1 MSRARFALASAT
13 ALTGLAVLTACSS
26 GGSTTAAPSSPASA
40 SSGATTGQAGLKL
53 TTVGSLGQ
61 VLTAPDGK
69 TLYRFDADTT
79 NPSVSNCNG
88 QCATLW
94 PPLIADPSTA
104 DIQGADKSLLGTVK
118 RQDGTE
124 QVTFAGNPVYEFVKD
139 TAAGQGNGQGVQKT
153 WWAITATGD
162 KAAAG
167 APAAPPATTSSDSGN
182 GGGYGGY

>member
-13 ALTGLAVLTACSS
+13 ALAGLAVLTACSS
-26 GGSTTAAPSSPASA
+26 TTAAPSASA
-40 SSGATTGQAGLKL
+40 PAPTASGAAATQAGLKL
-53 TTVGSLGQ
+53 STVGSLGQ

-79 NPSVSNCNG
+79 NPAVSNCNG

-94 PPLIADPSTA
+94 PPLIAGPSTA

-139 TAAGQGNGQGVQKT
+139 TAPGQGNGQGVQKT
-153 WWAITATGD
+153 WWAITSTGD

-167 APAAPPATTSSDSGN
+167 APAAPTSSDSGN